1 MGAAPAPA
9 PPLLHVRPRRTMIRI
24 MARGHRSSLLQYRFA
39 APCWARFALLLVSV
53 TFTAASPATAQ
64 SRYGWGWGRRYPPK
78 FPDPSVTPD
87 RSFTFGR
94 IMYRSVR
101 GERGGYGWNTDYPGA
116 DVNFMW
122 RFNELT
128 AAGVSIDENGNP
140 NHVVVTLT
148 DDRLFDYPFLFMSDV
163 GTIGLTG
170 IEAER
175 LKQYLL
181 RGGFLWVDDF
191 WGELAW
197 RQWANEIGKA
207 LPPEEYPIFDLTP
220 EHPIYRILYDVEE
233 LPQIPSIN
241 HWRRTGGHGTSE
253 RGLESSEPH
262 LRGIADR
269 NGRLMVVMSHNTDIA
284 DGWEREGE
292 EYEYFFLFS
301 SDAYAV
307 GVNIVLYAMTH

>member
-1 MGAAPAPA
+1 M
-9 PPLLHVRPRRTMIRI
+9 
-24 MARGHRSSLLQYRFA
+24 
-39 APCWARFALLLVSV
+39 
-53 TFTAASPATAQ
+53 
-64 SRYGWGWGRRYPPK
+64 
-78 FPDPSVTPD
+78 TPD

-101 GERGGYGWNTDYPGA
+101 GERGGYGWNTDYPAA
-116 DVNFMW
+116 DINFMW

-128 AAGVSIDENGNP
+128 AAGVSVDENGNP

-148 DDRLFDYPFLFMSDV
+148 DDRLFEYPFLFMSDV
-163 GTIGLTG
+163 GTIGLTDV
-170 IEAER
+170 EAER

-197 RQWANEIGKA
+197 SQWVNEIGKA
-207 LPPEEYPIFDLTP
+207 LPPGEYPIFDITP
-220 EHPIYRILYDVEE
+220 EHPIYRILYHVEE

-241 HWRRTGGHGTSE
+241 HWRRTRGHGTSE
-253 RGLESSEPH
+253 RGLESAEPH
-262 LRGIADR
+262 LRGIADS
-269 NGRLMVVMSHNTDIA
+269 NGRLMVLMTHNTDIA